1 MAAKAIPRILIQ
13 APLQN
18 ILNRRM
24 LDGVLTYANAHG
36 PWSINIL
43 QEGDTPFSREI
54 AAWRPTAFMAFLEES
69 AEATDFSELK
79 IPSVFVN
86 PPDNVRLPQRPRPA
100 VIRRDYEALGRTA
113 ANYFIRRGHVS
124 FAFVP
129 NLRNAVRSEAICR
142 GFADAVRAVSGSFAA
157 YAGADFGQLAGFLR
171 RLPKPVAVLTPSDA
185 RAKRLLDVCLVEGL
199 SVPSDVSVLGM
210 GNDAVMCETSVP
222 PLSSLDIY
230 AKATGTIAAE
240 TLDRLLHGQLKR
252 RLQPISHALVFPRT
266 STDLRRLDDALVTR
280 VIAHI
285 EANAGTPL
293 RTDDLA
299 LRFNVSRRTLETR
312 VRKALGHAL
321 GVEIENARIERAK
334 ALLKTTDL
342 TLAEIASRCGFHDAS
357 HFVLRFRTRLGLT
370 PSAYRAGR

>member
-142 GFADAVRAVSGSFAA
+142 GFADGRSELVLQNTDGTLCANAVRGYTTLPGDAGRATQRAMRKTAV
-157 YAGADFGQLAGFLR
+157 
-171 RLPKPVAVLTPSDA
+171 RLGKYGVLKLTGDLIVSD
-185 RAKRLLDVCLVEGL
+185 
-199 SVPSDVSVLGM
+199 M
-210 GNDAVMCETSVP
+210 
-222 PLSSLDIY
+222 
-230 AKATGTIAAE
+230 
-240 TLDRLLHGQLKR
+240 
-252 RLQPISHALVFPRT
+252 
-266 STDLRRLDDALVTR
+266 
-280 VIAHI
+280 
-285 EANAGTPL
+285 
-293 RTDDLA
+293 
-299 LRFNVSRRTLETR
+299 
-312 VRKALGHAL
+312 
-321 GVEIENARIERAK
+321 
-334 ALLKTTDL
+334 DL
-342 TLAEIASRCGFHDAS
+342 TEDTSALCLQGHKLTIRNRDNHQSTWKGKVD
-357 HFVLRFRTRLGLT
+357 LGGG
-370 PSAYRAGR
+370 GR